1 MDLTMDF
8 RRLGNSELL
17 VSRVCLGAMS
27 FGDPKRRPWT
37 LDEGD
42 SRSIVRVAV
51 DAGINFFDT
60 ANSYMAGESER
71 ILGGA
76 LADLGSRDNF
86 VIASKVG
93 LLAGPTPEDRGLS
106 RRHITSQ
113 VEGSLRRLR
122 TDYLDLYQIHR
133 WDYHTPIEETLS
145 ALDDLVQAGKVR
157 YIGASSM
164 FAWQFAKAQC
174 LARHLGLATF
184 VSMQAQYNLAYREEE
199 REMIPLCH
207 SEGIGL
213 IPWSPLARGFLSGT
227 RKREGF
233 GDTMR
238 ARTDDLEQKRY
249 HGPVDFAILDRVCG
263 VAARRNVTPAQV
275 ALAWLIGKPIVTA
288 PIVGATRPEHILEA
302 VQAAQ
307 LSLTHEETRELEEPY
322 QPRAIN
328 DHE

>member
-1 MDLTMDF
+1 MDVTMDF

-17 VSRVCLGAMS
+17 VSRICLGAMS
-27 FGDPKRRPWT
+27 FGDPKRRAWT
-37 LDEGD
+37 LDEAD

-60 ANSYMAGESER
+60 ANSYMMGESER

-93 LLAGPTPEDRGLS
+93 LPVGPAPEDRGLS
-106 RRHITSQ
+106 RRHIATQ

-133 WDYHTPIEETLS
+133 WDYQTPIEETLT

-164 FAWQFAKAQC
+164 FAWQLARAQC
-174 LARHLGLATF
+174 LASHLGLATF

-199 REMIPLCH
+199 REMIPLCQ
-207 SEGIGL
+207 SEDIGL

-233 GDTMR
+233 GDTIR
-238 ARTDDLEQKRY
+238 ARTDDLEHKRY

-263 VAARRNVTPAQV
+263 VAARINVTPAQV
-275 ALAWLIGKPIVTA
+275 ALAWLMGKPIVAA

-302 VQAAQ
+302 VKAAQ
-307 LSLTHEETRELEEPY
+307 LSLTSEEVLELEEPY

-328 DHE
+328 DHD